1 MAALE
6 KQRRISK
13 GLIIILICLVLV
25 AGLLISKAYMIN
37 NLDQVTITKLS
48 ECLME
53 NNTDSI
59 DHSGHIHEILAEY
72 EMDRKEIDK
81 KVVNNGLTS
90 LLISLLIILT
100 SIKRIIKTVKS
111 IFYELFNGKN
121 QDMQTQNG
129 KEGSK
134 LDSFNMEDK
143 EKLLTNI
150 SKYQHLREAVE
161 QFNNSKEKD
170 KEQDEKIM
178 ILEQTMMLLIEEFA
192 GTLGHTS
199 NYADQMNNDKEQLL
213 MGMNEIKKGMEQIV
227 LVINDEENK
236 DYSMSKEEMM
246 AALEQIDTAMEET
259 ATLIFEMDKKVKNL
273 SKHIDQYKE
282 SRGKS

>member
-13 GLIIILICLVLV
+13 GLLITLIFLILV
-25 AGLLISKAYMIN
+25 AGLLISKSYMIN
-37 NLDQVTITKLS
+37 NLDEATIAKLA
-48 ECLME
+48 ECLMD
-53 NNTDSI
+53 NNTDII
-59 DHSGHIHEILAEY
+59 DHNRHINEILAKY
-72 EMDRKEIDK
+72 EMDRREIDK
-81 KVVNNGLTS
+81 RVVNNGLTS

-100 SIKRIIKTVKS
+100 SVKKIIKTIKS
-111 IFYELFNGKN
+111 ILYELFNGKN
-121 QDMQTQNG
+121 NDTITENS
-129 KEGSK
+129 KEDSK
-134 LDSFNMEDK
+134 LDLFMNMENR

-150 SKYQHLREAVE
+150 SKYKHLREAIE
-161 QFNNSKEKD
+161 QFNSSKEKD
-170 KEQDEKIM
+170 KHQDERIM
-178 ILEQTMMLLIEEFA
+178 ILERTMMLLIEEFA

-236 DYSMSKEEMM
+236 GYSMSKEEMM

-259 ATLIFEMDKKVKNL
+259 ATLILEMDKKVKTL
-273 SKHIDQYKE
+273 SRHIDQYK
-282 SRGKS
+282 